1 MERGPVQRRGE
12 RLGALGVLC
21 VLAVSSVA
29 AEVTHDDV
37 FWESVAGC
45 TDAVEV
51 EMYLEEF
58 PQGRHVREARACLE
72 RLGVGD
78 KSDIEGL
85 LELCEVHFEANRLT
99 TGVGGTAVAC
109 YEEVLSRDRGNR
121 QALEGLERVMQR
133 YAEWGHA
140 VLGRGEAAKARGYLD
155 KMQGLNPEAAQVR
168 RLRGALEEWERARA
182 EAEEK
187 ERAERERLARERQ
200 EAEERK
206 RREKTPGRRFR
217 DCAECPE
224 LVVVPAGTFRMGSPS
239 HEEGRDD
246 DEGPVHEVR
255 IAEPFAV
262 GVHEVTFSEWEAC
275 VNAGGCGGHRP
286 DDAGWGRGNRPVI
299 DVSWEDAQA
308 YVRWLSRRTGER
320 YRLPSESEWE
330 YVARAGTTTPFHFG
344 STISTEQANY
354 DGNYTYGAGREGRY
368 WNKAVPVGSFP
379 AKRFGL
385 HDVHGNVWEWVQD
398 CWNESY
404 HGAPRDGSAWERGA
418 CSHRILR
425 GGSWYELPWYL
436 RSANRHRNSAGN
448 RLNQLGFRIAR
459 TLTP

>member
-1 MERGPVQRRGE
+1 MERWPVQRRGQ

-29 AEVTHDDV
+29 AEVNHDDV

-51 EMYLEEF
+51 EMYLAEF

-72 RLGVGD
+72 RLGVAD
-78 KSDIEGL
+78 KSGIETL

-99 TGVGGTAVAC
+99 TGVGGTAVGC
-109 YEEVLSRDRGNR
+109 YEEVLSQDRGNR

-133 YAEWGHA
+133 YADWGHA
-140 VLGRGEAAKARGYLD
+140 VLGRGEAARARGYLD
-155 KMQGLNPEAAQVR
+155 KMRGLNPEAAQVK
-168 RLRGALEEWERARA
+168 RLRGAIEDWERAQA
-182 EAEEK
+182 EAQ
-187 ERAERERLARERQ
+187 ERAERERVERE
-200 EAEERK
+200 
-206 RREKTPGRRFR
+206 RREKAPGRRFR
-217 DCAECPE
+217 DCPECPE

-239 HEEGRDD
+239 HEEGRDG

-262 GVHEVTFSEWEAC
+262 GVHEVTFSQWEAC
-275 VNAGGCGGHRP
+275 VNGGGCRGHRP
-286 DDAGWGRGNRPVI
+286 DDVGWGRGNRPVI
-299 DVSWEDAQA
+299 DVSWEDAQS
-308 YVRWLSRRTGER
+308 YVSWLSRRTAER
-320 YRLPSESEWE
+320 YRLPSEAEWE

-354 DGNYTYGAGREGRY
+354 DGNFTYGSGRKGGYRE
-368 WNKAVPVGSFP
+368 KTVPVGSFP
-379 AKRFGL
+379 ANRFGV

-398 CWNESY
+398 CWNGSY
-404 HGAPRDGSAWERGA
+404 HGAPRDGSAWERGD
-418 CSHRILR
+418 CSRRILR
-425 GGSWYELPWYL
+425 GGSWYDLPWYL
-436 RSANRHRNSAGN
+436 RSANRVRNSTGF
-448 RLNQLGFRIAR
+448 RLDFNGFRIAR